1 MTSGLINT
9 VSVLEA
15 AQRFFFGKFIMK
27 NKYSILLDKKSIPSS
42 VVRVAHEIYE
52 RNQELNNLV
61 LIGIQTRGMPLS
73 KRLQKELFNISNH
86 EVQLGSLDITFY
98 RDDFRERLLVPQVQG
113 TDISFSLDDKIVVLV
128 DDVLFTGRTIR
139 AAIDSLNAFGR
150 ASAIQLAVLVDRGHR
165 EMPIRADYVGKN
177 IPTNDGEH
185 IAVRLEEI
193 DQKDAVIILK
203 HDKLDNS

>member
-1 MTSGLINT
+1 M
-9 VSVLEA
+9 VSVNFDK
-15 AQRFFFGKFIMK
+15 R
-27 NKYSILLDKKSIPSS
+27 KKSSRKFNFPNKCLCGGKIQKEFNLSTKKEDA
-42 VVRVAHEIYE
+42 VRRCTKGYDCTFIAKE
-52 RNQELNNLV
+52 RLKQ
-61 LIGIQTRGMPLS
+61 I
-73 KRLQKELFNISNH
+73 QKELFNISNH